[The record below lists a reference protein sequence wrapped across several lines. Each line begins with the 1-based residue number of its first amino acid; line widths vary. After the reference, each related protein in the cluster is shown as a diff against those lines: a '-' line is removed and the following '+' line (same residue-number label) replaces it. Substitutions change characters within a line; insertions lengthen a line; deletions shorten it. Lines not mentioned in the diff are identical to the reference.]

1 MQRIKKLTAIILS
14 ILTLSSLCVFGATT
28 SAGAASTG
36 AGLAEWAL
44 NAYYSGWSYVYGG
57 SSPGAVDCSG
67 LIYSYCGGARVGDAQ
82 LSSATESGSVS
93 SGIPRVHG
101 LGLYMP
107 GHVGVYVGDG
117 MEVDARGDDYGV
129 CYQSVESSYMGWSYW
144 FKLSACSYVTNGWEQ
159 FNGDYYYYENGQ
171 YIVDTSR
178 NIDGTTYY
186 FDSKG
191 RSSQTP
197 SDMSSSSSSSSSES
211 SGSSSSS
218 AAPSSYQIG
227 SSGDEVKKIQERLTE
242 LGYYSGA
249 CDGEFGSLTAEA
261 FKAFQTAAGLTADGI
276 AGSDREILY
285 SDNAPYAPAKTEET
299 TSEETVQE
307 ETTAPAEEKSETAV
321 YQNGDEN
328 DTVAAIQTK
337 LAELGYFD
345 IEVTGCF
352 GDYTTQAV
360 KNFQLANGLA
370 ATGIV
375 DEETLE
381 LLNSTNAIKNP
392 YAESDEETAPTT
404 AVTAEPGPIELPHAA
419 SITGYMV
426 TSEQNQTYA
435 DTASKVVTK
444 TNAITQKVL
453 SNSPSVV
460 TAAATAQV
468 KRTASVGLWFA
479 LVAVILAGL
488 AAVFFVRDKKENTR
502 YARYTNKK
510 NKRLAKAENV
520 HARW

>member
-14 ILTLSSLCVFGATT
+14 ILTLSGLCVFGATS

-44 NAYYSGWSYVYGG
+44 NAYYSGWAYVYGG
-57 SSPGAVDCSG
+57 STPGAVDCSG

-107 GHVGVYVGDG
+107 GHVGVYISDG
-117 MEVDARGDDYGV
+117 MAVDARGDDYGV
-129 CYQSVESSYMGWSYW
+129 CYSSVDYMGWSYW

-178 NIDGTTYY
+178 EIDGTTYY
-186 FDSKG
+186 FDSTG

-197 SDMSSSSSSSSSES
+197 SDMSSTSSSSSNSSSSSSDST
-211 SGSSSSS
+211 SSSSS
-218 AAPSSYQIG
+218 STYQIG
-227 SSGDEVKKIQERLTE
+227 SSGEEVKKIQERLTE
-242 LGYYSGA
+242 LGYYNGA
-249 CDGEFGSLTAEA
+249 CDGEFGNLTAEA
-261 FKAFQTAAGLTADGI
+261 FMAFQAAAGLTADGI
-276 AGSDREILY
+276 AGSDRELLY
-285 SDNAPYAPAKTEET
+285 SDNAPYASQTEET
-299 TSEETVQE
+299 ADSESATE
-307 ETTAPAEEKSETAV
+307 ETTAPTEEETEATV

-328 DTVAAIQTK
+328 DTVADIQTK
-337 LAELGYFD
+337 LAKLGYFD

-360 KNFQLANGLA
+360 KNFQLANGLY

-375 DEETLE
+375 DEETLA
-381 LLNSTNAIKNP
+381 LLNSTDAIKNP
-392 YAESDEETAPTT
+392 YAQADEETPDVQSSTIQVPSATIPEYT
-404 AVTAEPGPIELPHAA
+404 
-419 SITGYMV
+419 V

-444 TNAITQKVL
+444 TNAVTQKVL

-460 TAAATAQV
+460 TAATTAQV

-479 LVAVILAGL
+479 LVAIILAGL
-488 AAVFFVRDKKENTR
+488 ATVFFIRDKKENTR
-502 YARYTNKK
+502 YARYAQKK
-510 NKRLAKAENV
+510 SRRLAQAESLDKN
-520 HARW
+520 